1 MLGYKVA
8 LFPYFSVAFA
18 KDTQDKVNLKNVFN
32 IGAILVLLGL
42 FLYMING
49 GYSLKQLFIG
59 GVSESVELTSSFLS
73 GYGKQMINFCIPGCC
88 LMLIAYLQEK
98 HSIYNRV
105 LLVAAVTLSLSSF
118 MIAGFRYRIIY
129 LLMAFFT
136 IYYIQNRK
144 NLIWHCGDC
153 YLSFL
158 CFLWELSEPRE
169 TIIKDLILHNYKIR
183 QLAN

>member
-1 MLGYKVA
+1 MVRIVSFFYVSLMLGYKVA

-73 GYGKQMINFCIPGCC
+73 GYGKQMIKF
-88 LMLIAYLQEK
+88 LHSRMLPNAD
-98 HSIYNRV
+98 SV
-105 LLVAAVTLSLSSF
+105 
-118 MIAGFRYRIIY
+118 
-129 LLMAFFT
+129 FT
-136 IYYIQNRK
+136 
-144 NLIWHCGDC
+144 
-153 YLSFL
+153 
-158 CFLWELSEPRE
+158 RE
-169 TIIKDLILHNYKIR
+169 TFHI
-183 QLAN
+183 

>member
-1 MLGYKVA
+1 M
-8 LFPYFSVAFA
+8 
-18 KDTQDKVNLKNVFN
+18 
-32 IGAILVLLGL
+32 LGL

-136 IYYIQNRK
+136 IYYIQK
-144 NLIWHCGDC
+144 QKKPNLALWGLLFVILVLFMGVIGSHEK
-153 YLSFL
+153 LS
-158 CFLWELSEPRE
+158 
-169 TIIKDLILHNYKIR
+169 
-183 QLAN
+183 

>member
-59 GVSESVELTSSFLS
+59 GVSESVELTSSFYRLWKTNDKFLHS
-73 GYGKQMINFCIPGCC
+73 R
-88 LMLIAYLQEK
+88 MLPNAD
-98 HSIYNRV
+98 SV
-105 LLVAAVTLSLSSF
+105 
-118 MIAGFRYRIIY
+118 
-129 LLMAFFT
+129 FT
-136 IYYIQNRK
+136 
-144 NLIWHCGDC
+144 
-153 YLSFL
+153 
-158 CFLWELSEPRE
+158 RE
-169 TIIKDLILHNYKIR
+169 TFHI
-183 QLAN
+183 